1 MSQPEHL
8 PEAAPGLVVNVTPS
22 PFQLLERS
30 EVFVTL
36 RNLIQ
41 RAYQPSVEEVVKQHH
56 LVIVGGQSLALWAR
70 QYLIDELTGEEV
82 AFVTS
87 DDLDF
92 IGNSSSIEHCRQAL
106 KIDFRKASIEDNTPN
121 LAIGLYEWQKD
132 KRLVVD
138 ILGEIAGVEEKV
150 LLKNLSLIDL
160 EGVAIAV
167 IDPVTCIQSR
177 LANLFA
183 LWQSNPQ
190 REAIRTKIAI
200 RAANCFIREILV
212 HDGYRAAAPVIR
224 RAKRLALSDYGKRV
238 FVEYGIDV
246 FNAIPNDP
254 AIFPALYSTRERPK
268 NVKQLQDMRRR
279 KLVQY
284 NRFGRGGDIHESHMH
299 PQIMPFDNR

>member
-1 MSQPEHL
+1 MSQPEQL
-8 PEAAPGLVVNVTPS
+8 PEAAPDLITTAPLS

-30 EVFVTL
+30 EVFATL
-36 RNLIQ
+36 RDLIQ
-41 RAYQPSVEEVVKQHH
+41 RAYQPSAQEVVTQHH

-82 AFVTS
+82 GFVTS

-92 IGNSSSIEHCRQAL
+92 IGNSSSINHCQQAL
-106 KIDFRKASIEDNTPN
+106 NIDFRKASIEDNTPN

-138 ILGEIAGVEEKV
+138 ILGEIAGVDEKV
-150 LLKNLSLIDL
+150 LFKNLSLIDL

-183 LWQSNPQ
+183 LWQSNTH

-212 HDGYRAAAPVIR
+212 HDGYRAAAVVIR
-224 RAKRLALSDYGKRV
+224 RVKKLALSDNSKRI

-268 NVKQLQDMRRR
+268 NLRQLEDIRRR

-284 NRFGRGGDIHESHMH
+284 NRFGRGGDIHASHTRLQ
-299 PQIMPFDNR
+299 PAQFDNR